1 VPTDRHARR
10 QAKPVRRLARLT
22 VAVMAAVA
30 LTPTALVGTSSA
42 ATAPPNTDIYRSQ
55 EWTLGALHIT
65 KTWKYA
71 KGDGVVVAVLDTGVD
86 GQQADLA
93 GRVID
98 GPDYTGYTRKP
109 GNKYW
114 GRHGTAMASI
124 IAGHGHGPGAA
135 EGVIGVAPDAR
146 ILSIRVTLEDKD
158 PNRDLKSQLDRDRGA
173 IASGIR
179 YAVDHGAQIINMS
192 LGGGKQFYDGN
203 PTEEK
208 AIEYALSR
216 GVVLI
221 ASAGNDGNAANQRNY
236 PAAYPGV
243 IAVGSVER
251 NFKPSDFTNR
261 HDYVSVAAPGR
272 NIVSADTSGRPYVTG
287 TGTSVSSAFVAGI
300 AALLKSRYPELTP
313 EEVRQALEQGS
324 THKPAGGRSLQI
336 GAGVVDAYSAF
347 RVATQINQADHGGA
361 ATSAPSPMAAAT
373 LPPPAHHHPD
383 LMLIAILTGGGTLIA
398 LSLVM
403 GWRERRRAFEQSAHE
418 EDQEVVSTP
427 SPPPAITGRNR
438 PSAIA
443 APTYTAPIHP
453 APVHTAPVEVAPWQ
467 SMEAFSLPL
476 PEPSS
481 LPTPNGHTNGHVNG
495 HGGFPSH
502 TEEFRVETD
511 DGARGF
517 EKPPAA
523 PPAPRTPPA
532 QRTPP
537 ADPAPP
543 APPANPARPVERTRP
558 PVANPLSDPLGF
570 DPADDEGEVGT
581 PLADQSWDRIRRSL
595 DRVKADFLDDTEN
608 LPAVAPDEDTE

>member
-1 VPTDRHARR
+1 
-10 QAKPVRRLARLT
+10 
-22 VAVMAAVA
+22 M
-30 LTPTALVGTSSA
+30 
-42 ATAPPNTDIYRSQ
+42 
-55 EWTLGALHIT
+55 
-65 KTWKYA
+65 
-71 KGDGVVVAVLDTGVD
+71 
-86 GQQADLA
+86 
-93 GRVID
+93 
-98 GPDYTGYTRKP
+98 
-109 GNKYW
+109 
-114 GRHGTAMASI
+114 
-124 IAGHGHGPGAA
+124 
-135 EGVIGVAPDAR
+135 
-146 ILSIRVTLEDKD
+146 
-158 PNRDLKSQLDRDRGA
+158 
-173 IASGIR
+173 
-179 YAVDHGAQIINMS
+179 
-192 LGGGKQFYDGN
+192 
-203 PTEEK
+203 
-208 AIEYALSR
+208 
-216 GVVLI
+216 
-221 ASAGNDGNAANQRNY
+221 
-236 PAAYPGV
+236 
-243 IAVGSVER
+243 
-251 NFKPSDFTNR
+251 
-261 HDYVSVAAPGR
+261 
-272 NIVSADTSGRPYVTG
+272 
-287 TGTSVSSAFVAGI
+287 AGI

-361 ATSAPSPMAAAT
+361 ATSAPSSMAAAT

-403 GWRERRRAFEQSAHE
+403 GWRERRRAFDQSAHEE

-427 SPPPAITGRNR
+427 SPAITGRNR
-438 PSAIA
+438 PPAIA
-443 APTYTAPIHP
+443 APTYAAPIHP

-476 PEPSS
+476 PEPS
-481 LPTPNGHTNGHVNG
+481 LPAPNGHANGHVNG

-517 EKPPAA
+517 EKTPTK

-537 ADPAPP
+537 AAPPPPATPAPP
-543 APPANPARPVERTRP
+543 AAPASPAPPADPARPVERTRP

-608 LPAVAPDEDTE
+608 LPAVAPDEDAE